1 MSGGAE
7 WALKNRLPNTDCLAL
22 LDTRQTMVMMA
33 KQPAPAW
40 LSAARL
46 RPRRWGGAESAQ
58 LAPTSVLTDAH
69 YYLAAS
75 ESSGHSSDQFVKVQ
89 VDFITGRITGHTH
102 AQTTTL
108 TRSANAVVFFQF
120 VTQMQRC
127 LRGQLKLTRNLR
139 IAIRVFVSCSRGD
152 AEMTSKQEKAKN
164 KHWRSEVRYI
174 GANVRR

>member
-33 KQPAPAW
+33 KLTAPAW

-58 LAPTSVLTDAH
+58 FAPTSVLTDAH

-89 VDFITGRITGHTH
+89 VDFITGENYWTH
-102 AQTTTL
+102 ARADDHFDT
-108 TRSANAVVFFQF
+108 
-120 VTQMQRC
+120 
-127 LRGQLKLTRNLR
+127 
-139 IAIRVFVSCSRGD
+139 IRKCSRFLSVRD
-152 AEMTSKQEKAKN
+152 ADAKMFDRTN
-164 KHWRSEVRYI
+164 L
-174 GANVRR
+174 N